1 MVFKKEDSM
10 NKEDGV
16 SFSADSSRK
25 ILCYLFSVYIYNY
38 HHWNSLASTL

>member
-1 MVFKKEDSM
+1 MVFKKEDNM

-16 SFSADSSRK
+16 SFSADSLRK
-25 ILCYLFSVYIYNY
+25 ILCYLFSIYNY